1 MKNMDCPRSVQ
12 LCQILRLSLEEFMA
26 KAKSPSAPVEKK
38 SRSKSKLSVQE
49 QIALRAYEIYLQR
62 NGAPGDPMQDW
73 IRAEQEILASGKK
86 RSSRSKVVSIAA

>member
-1 MKNMDCPRSVQ
+1 MKNMGYLRSVQ
-12 LCQILRLSLEEFMA
+12 VGQILRLSLEESMA
-26 KAKSPSAPVEKK
+26 KAKSPAPVEKK
-38 SRSKSKLSVQE
+38 SKSKPQLSVQE

-73 IRAEQEILASGKK
+73 VRAEQEILASGKK

>member
-1 MKNMDCPRSVQ
+1 
-12 LCQILRLSLEEFMA
+12 MA
-26 KAKSPSAPVEKK
+26 KAKSPSTPVEK
-38 SRSKSKLSVQE
+38 RPKSKLSVQE